1 MGRNNRSFKRRKRSP
16 LFIGI
21 TFRLVLIIAFGAL
34 CISYISIFFN
44 PTKFSFPLFFGLY
57 YIPILAVNILLLIAA
72 LLRKS
77 KSVIIPIIAILPSII
92 FYNLFYKF
100 SSAEPGSENK
110 NSIIIESYNVGTFK
124 SSNSESDRDSC
135 RDSIIKHISN
145 TNPHIACFQ
154 EFYVNSKEQID
165 TLFPKY
171 RYKHTHLFKLRN
183 GKYFGNVILSKYPI
197 ISTGEVS
204 FQKSTNL
211 SIYADI
217 KYRKD
222 TIRVYNNHL
231 ESYNVSFTSLIKKF
245 SKTENIQSDTIRNDI
260 KSVHSKMRE
269 TFKKRS
275 VQVDEILNNI
285 EKSYYPTI
293 ICGDF
298 NDTPMSYTYYKLSKN
313 HKDSFRESGRGFGS
327 TFAPIWPLLR
337 IDYILY
343 PKEFSSV
350 NHITHKIKLSDH
362 YPISTEIIIEKE

>member
-1 MGRNNRSFKRRKRSP
+1 MGRKNRSFKKRKRSP

-21 TFRLVLIIAFGAL
+21 TFRLVLIIAFAAL
-34 CISYISIFFN
+34 SISYISIFFN
-44 PTKFSFPLFFGLY
+44 PTKFSLPLFFGLY
-57 YIPILAVNILLLIAA
+57 YIPILIINIILLVAA

-92 FYNLFYKF
+92 FINLFYKF
-100 SSAEPGSENK
+100 
-110 NSIIIESYNVGTFK
+110 NSPEQEQKQKSIKIESYNVGTFA
-124 SSNSESDRDSC
+124 SSNKEFSRESC
-135 RDSIIKHISN
+135 RDSIIKHITKN
-145 TNPHIACFQ
+145 NPHIVCFQ
-154 EFYVNSKEQID
+154 EFYANSKEQID

-171 RYKHTHLFKLRN
+171 KYKHTHLFKLRN
-183 GKYFGNVILSKYPI
+183 NKYFGNVILSKYPI
-197 ISTGEVS
+197 ISSGDMS
-204 FQKSTNL
+204 FKKSTNL

-217 KYRKD
+217 KYKKD

-231 ESYNVSFTSLIKKF
+231 ESYNVSFTSLVKKF

-260 KSVHSKMRE
+260 KSVHNKLRE

-275 VQVDEILNNI
+275 VQVNEILNNI
-285 EKSYYPTI
+285 EKSCYPTI

-313 HKDSFRESGRGFGS
+313 HKDSFRESGSGFGS
-327 TFAPIWPLLR
+327 TFAPIWPILR

-350 NHITHKIKLSDH
+350 NHVTHKIKLSDH